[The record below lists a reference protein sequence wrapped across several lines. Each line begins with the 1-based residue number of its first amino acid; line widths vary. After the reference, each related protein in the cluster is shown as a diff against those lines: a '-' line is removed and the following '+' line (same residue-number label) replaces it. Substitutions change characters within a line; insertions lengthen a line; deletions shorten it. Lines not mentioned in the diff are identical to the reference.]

1 MAGPTDAVATLRFE
15 KTPSEPPV
23 PYDEGMPQ
31 PFLYLTPP
39 APGDMAPPALLE
51 SALVALTPEE
61 RELCDA
67 FKFPKRRNDWLLGR
81 LAAKRAVQAAEGKD
95 RELSAIAVLPL
106 PSGCPSFAGAEGMA
120 DWGVSISHGHGRAAA
135 VVAPGPVGVDVE
147 QLRALPEGGWRF
159 FLNPKEREWL
169 ADAPLGPQS
178 EIVVWAL
185 KEAAY
190 KALQGSV
197 SGVLSLA
204 VVKAEGGL
212 ATIAHAEGVLFARY
226 ARLGS
231 AVLAVAAPAP
241 VGDWLGELVFPTE

>member
-1 MAGPTDAVATLRFE
+1 MAGLSDVVATLRFE

-23 PYDEGMPQ
+23 PYDEVMPQ

-39 APGDMAPPALLE
+39 APGDLAPPALLE
-51 SALVALTPEE
+51 AALASLTPAE
-61 RELCDA
+61 RDLCDA
-67 FKFPKRRNDWLLGR
+67 FKFPKRRRDWLLGR

-106 PSGCPSFAGAEGMA
+106 PSGCPSFEGAEGLSG
-120 DWGVSISHGHGRAAA
+120 WGLSISHGHGRAAA

-169 ADAPLGPQS
+169 ADEPLGPQG

-204 VVKAEGGL
+204 VVKAESGE

>member
-1 MAGPTDAVATLRFE
+1 MAGPPEAVATLRFE
-15 KTPSEPPV
+15 KTPSEPSV
-23 PYDEGMPQ
+23 PYDEAMPR

-39 APGDMAPPALLE
+39 APDDLAPPALLE
-51 SALVALTPEE
+51 AALASLTDAE
-61 RELCDA
+61 RETCDA
-67 FKFPKRRNDWLLGR
+67 FKFPKRRRDWLLGR

-106 PSGCPSFAGAEGMA
+106 PSGCPVFTGAEGLA
-120 DWGVSISHGHGRAAA
+120 GWGLSISHGHGRAAA

-159 FLNPKEREWL
+159 FLNPKERAWL
-169 ADAPLGPQS
+169 EDAPLGPQG

-204 VVKAEGGL
+204 VVAAEDGK

-226 ARLGS
+226 ARLGT

-241 VGDWLGELVFPTE
+241 VGDWLDDLAFPTE